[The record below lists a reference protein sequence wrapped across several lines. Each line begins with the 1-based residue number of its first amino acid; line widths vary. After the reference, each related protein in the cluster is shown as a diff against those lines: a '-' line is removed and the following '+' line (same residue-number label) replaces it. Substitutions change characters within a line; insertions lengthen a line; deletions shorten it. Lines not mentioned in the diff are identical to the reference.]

1 MKKLLKMTVPIL
13 CFIALLFSMIM
24 PAVAA
29 EMPNSIQRDGE
40 DLVFGEYRITFDIAE
55 NGDTI
60 ICEYKNE
67 RLAQK
72 NTVPS
77 DTQGVAIREFY
88 GNSPTQAI
96 STDQIYAEDYGI
108 TASRSVQ
115 PMSDYSS
122 YSPYGIIVYKVVLD
136 TETIYPRQGVKL
148 AEKYDT
154 TTYKIKSYVGRVV
167 DLVTLLVSSG
177 IAVSS
182 ITTGFVGNLL
192 IAAGIK
198 VVGDSITSAL
208 STTVACERT
217 SYSWYLYNVY
227 DSNHYKYYDAGA
239 MYRITDTVYHTG
251 EVYYEGVTPKDWGT
265 TYMANIFYAQM
276 FAGDAWC
283 VHQWISR

>member
-136 TETIYPRQGVKL
+136 TETIYPRQG
-148 AEKYDT
+148 
-154 TTYKIKSYVGRVV
+154 
-167 DLVTLLVSSG
+167 
-177 IAVSS
+177 
-182 ITTGFVGNLL
+182 
-192 IAAGIK
+192 
-198 VVGDSITSAL
+198 
-208 STTVACERT
+208 
-217 SYSWYLYNVY
+217 
-227 DSNHYKYYDAGA
+227 
-239 MYRITDTVYHTG
+239 
-251 EVYYEGVTPKDWGT
+251 
-265 TYMANIFYAQM
+265 
-276 FAGDAWC
+276 
-283 VHQWISR
+283 